1 MPDFDELVVDPQMRR
16 ELGGI
21 SDMTTWRW
29 DHDIARAPDGW
40 ELPIRIGSRRKYRT
54 RGMNERVKAALLKVP
69 NTIQRPGRPD
79 FRRPDEDIY
88 GRKGR

>member
-1 MPDFDELVVDPQMRR
+1 MQCPILTSWSLPQMRR

-29 DHDIARAPDGW
+29 DHDLANAPNGW

-54 RGMNERVKAALLKVP
+54 RGMIERV
-69 NTIQRPGRPD
+69 TT
-79 FRRPDEDIY
+79 
-88 GRKGR
+88 

>member
-1 MPDFDELVVDPQMRR
+1 MPDFDELVADPQMRR

-29 DHDIARAPDGW
+29 DHDLTRAPNGW

-54 RGMNERVKAALLKVP
+54 RRMIERVKATLFKVA
-69 NTIQRPGRPD
+69 TQEREIGA
-79 FRRPDEDIY
+79 
-88 GRKGR
+88 G